1 MTPNRKLKGLSRI
14 PHPNS
19 GVFPLSRNMQR
30 FFCVLC
36 IFASACL
43 LRAETLEDVLA
54 RMDKAAPSIQAMT
67 AQVKMV
73 TYTAIIDDTTIE
85 NGTLQMQKRSGDL
98 RAVIEFTGAN
108 EARTVAL
115 LGKLVKI
122 YYPNLKQ
129 YQSYD
134 LGKDA
139 QTADQLLLLG
149 FGTSGADLAKSYDIR
164 LAGSDKVDGKDS
176 SELELTPKDPSVKA
190 KLAKVDLWIPA
201 DAGYPVQQ
209 QFFDP
214 PKPGNWRKVTYSNIN
229 LNPDIKGT
237 LDLKIPKGTQ
247 KKSN

>member
-1 MTPNRKLKGLSRI
+1 
-14 PHPNS
+14 
-19 GVFPLSRNMQR
+19 MQR
-30 FFCVLC
+30 LFCVLC
-36 IFASACL
+36 IFASTCL
-43 LRAETLEDVLA
+43 LPAESVEDVLG

-67 AQVKMV
+67 AQVKMI
-73 TYTAIIDDTTIE
+73 TYTTVIDDTTTE
-85 NGTLQMQKRSGDL
+85 NGTLQMQKRAGEI

-115 LGKLVKI
+115 LGKLLKI

-149 FGTSGADLAKSYDIR
+149 FGTSGSELAKSYDIK
-164 LAGSDKVDGKDS
+164 LIGGDKVEGKDCS
-176 SELELTPKDPSVKA
+176 QLELTPKDPNVRT
-190 KLAKVDLWIPA
+190 KLAKVDLWIPG

-229 LNPDIKGT
+229 LNPSIRGT
-237 LDLKIPKGTQ
+237 LDLQIPKGTK
-247 KKSN
+247 KKSS

>member
-1 MTPNRKLKGLSRI
+1 
-14 PHPNS
+14 
-19 GVFPLSRNMQR
+19 MQR

-36 IFASACL
+36 IFASTCL
-43 LRAETLEDVLA
+43 LRAESIDDVLA
-54 RMDKAAPSIQAMT
+54 RMDKTAPSIRAMT
-67 AQVKMV
+67 AEVKMI
-73 TYTAIIDDTTIE
+73 TYTAVIDDTTTE
-85 NGTLQMQKRSGDL
+85 NGALQMQKKSGDI
-98 RAVIEFTGAN
+98 RAIIEFTGAN
-108 EARTVAL
+108 DARTVAL

-149 FGTSGADLAKSYDIR
+149 FGTSGAELARSYDVKLI
-164 LAGSDKVDGKDS
+164 GEGKVDGKECS
-176 SELELTPKDPSVKA
+176 QLELTPKDPNVRA
-190 KLAKVDLWIPA
+190 KLAKVDLWIPT
-201 DAGYPVQQ
+201 DAGYPAQQ

-237 LDLKIPKGTQ
+237 LDLQIPKGTK

>member
-1 MTPNRKLKGLSRI
+1 MR
-14 PHPNS
+14 
-19 GVFPLSRNMQR
+19 R
-30 FFCVLC
+30 FSCVLC
-36 IFASACL
+36 IFAAVSL
-43 LRAETLEDVLA
+43 LQAETAADVLA
-54 RMDKAAPSIQAMT
+54 RMDKAAPSVQAMT
-67 AQVKMV
+67 AAVKMI
-73 TYTAIIDDTTIE
+73 TYTAVIDDTTTE
-85 NGTLQMQKRSGDL
+85 NGTLQMQKKAGEL
-98 RAVIEFTGAN
+98 RAIIEFTGAGQ
-108 EARTVAL
+108 ERTVAL

-122 YYPNLKQ
+122 YWPNLKQ

-149 FGTSGADLAKSYDIR
+149 FGTSGSDLAKSYDIK
-164 LAGSDKVDGKDS
+164 LVGPDKVDGKEC

-229 LNPDIKGT
+229 LSPDIKGT

-247 KKSN
+247 KKSS